1 MLSLIAQFSEA
12 NLLSVEGLEWLAE
25 STRQILGAGA
35 GALLLLEEGKG
46 ELVVKKDGEE
56 HPAWR
61 YEIELDWDG
70 GLIEGCLHEKQTL
83 RLNEASADPRVV
95 SLEHLV
101 GLPIRSMLC
110 APLVLGDLVMGAI
123 LVFNRLQGS
132 FQPGD
137 QELLAQFASVVAQK
151 FQDARLIQQLKV
163 TNAELEAGHWQ
174 IVRSRNTLRALFDN
188 IPTSIYIIDQKYT
201 LAAINMHR
209 ARRVNSPPN
218 QLVGRLCYEA
228 LYGRSDVCRD
238 CQVLETLFGGQHTS
252 RNKRHWELED
262 EPQEWEISTY
272 PIYDQ
277 ANQVIQAIVHE
288 QDVTEKR
295 RLEATLAQSEKLAA
309 VGQLAAGLAHEI
321 NNPLTAIIA
330 NAQMLQREL
339 PPEDDRQELV
349 DLIYRAGG
357 RASKVV
363 HNLLDLARKK
373 QYDFKPTD
381 LNETVNGALKLLQHE
396 FVSRSL
402 TLVWEPARPAAYHG
416 QPGPAARGLINSP

>member
-1 MLSLIAQFSEA
+1 
-12 NLLSVEGLEWLAE
+12 
-25 STRQILGAGA
+25 
-35 GALLLLEEGKG
+35 
-46 ELVVKKDGEE
+46 
-56 HPAWR
+56 
-61 YEIELDWDG
+61 
-70 GLIEGCLHEKQTL
+70 
-83 RLNEASADPRVV
+83 
-95 SLEHLV
+95 
-101 GLPIRSMLC
+101 
-110 APLVLGDLVMGAI
+110 
-123 LVFNRLQGS
+123 
-132 FQPGD
+132 
-137 QELLAQFASVVAQK
+137 
-151 FQDARLIQQLKV
+151 
-163 TNAELEAGHWQ
+163 
-174 IVRSRNTLRALFDN
+174 
-188 IPTSIYIIDQKYT
+188 
-201 LAAINMHR
+201 
-209 ARRVNSPPN
+209 
-218 QLVGRLCYEA
+218 VGRLCYEA

-252 RNKRHWELED
+252 RHKRHWELED
-262 EPQEWEISTY
+262 EPQEWEISSY
-272 PIYDQ
+272 PIYDHT
-277 ANQVIQAIVHE
+277 NQVIQAIVHE

-363 HNLLDLARKK
+363 HNLLDLARKE

-402 TLVWEPARPAAYHG
+402 TLIWEPAEGLPLIMASQDQLQGVWINLLSNALDALENGHNELRISTRQQGKEVRVVVADNGKGIPPDKLKRIFEPFYTTKAPGRGTGLGLSVSYRVIKQHG
-416 QPGPAARGLINSP
+416 GNIQVESKPGGGTQFSVLLPVQ